1 MIFAGSIRAH
11 HREEVLMRVLILMVR
26 DQQHQRSRAHMEGAM
41 EHALGPIAR

>member
-1 MIFAGSIRAH
+1 
-11 HREEVLMRVLILMVR
+11 MRVLILMVR